1 MILSGKNGKDAPLL
15 STTIHNP
22 RRGEVWDV
30 DFKGYIGTE
39 IQDIR
44 PAVVVNINSIK
55 HLKIRLIAPITS
67 WNKEYLGKIWIVN
80 IKPNDFNGLRWESAV
95 NTMQIKGQMCNA
107 LLKNVVNLPQ
117 RRWMILLQQLLT
129 TNKRYFI

>member
-1 MILSGKNGKDAPLL
+1 MIRSGVNGKDVPSL

-30 DFKGYIGTE
+30 DFDEETVGTE
-39 IQDIR
+39 IQKTR

-55 HLKIRLIAPITS
+55 HLKIRLIAPVTS

-80 IKPNDFNGLRWESAV
+80 IKPNDFNGLSWESAV
-95 NTMQIKGQMCNA
+95 NTMQIKGADVQRFVEKRGRLTANWLPIT
-107 LLKNVVNLPQ
+107 LL
-117 RRWMILLQQLLT
+117 I
-129 TNKRYFI
+129 